1 VDLPPG
7 CRSYGTPRDKP
18 MTTTL
23 QKKTASDAANGWV
36 NRDVRFILA
45 TQLLFGFAWSLYLL
59 TPKFIATEL
68 HAGPDV
74 IGRIAS
80 MGGLAGL
87 LTVPFAAY
95 GIDHVSRRLF
105 FRLGTGLIV
114 LLSIGFTRVHA
125 VGPLV
130 FVLQGCVSASFV
142 LSFNSAAALLMDHA
156 PPERIGQA
164 IGWLGGANVLMNA
177 VATMIAEPLAASY
190 GWNVVFELGV
200 VAGCAA
206 FALSFAARDAPQ
218 RPRLAATPNA
228 PFSQPSKAGQ
238 WSILFAAFMVGGV
251 FIAMFGF
258 VQPYALSAGAHQ
270 VRGFF
275 LGFTTSAVV
284 GRVFFGG
291 LGDRVG
297 RRVVSLWMM
306 LGYALAALLMR
317 EFHPDLLIVYGL
329 AFGAAHGILYPTL
342 NALLL
347 ETLPSARRGLGMALY
362 NGAFNLGS
370 SVGSLAWGLIA
381 KQQGYPLVYALAAG
395 ASLLAAAV
403 LRFSRTSA
411 A

>member
-1 VDLPPG
+1 MPPG
-7 CRSYGTPRDKP
+7 CRSYGTPRDTP

-23 QKKTASDAANGWV
+23 QKKTASGAAEGWV
-36 NRDVRFILA
+36 NRDVRWILG
-45 TQLLFGFAWSLYLL
+45 TQLMFGFAWSLYLL
-59 TPKFIATEL
+59 TPKFVATEL

-105 FRLGTGLIV
+105 FRLGTALIV
-114 LLSIGFTRVHA
+114 LLSLGFMHVHA

-130 FVLQGCVSASFV
+130 FVLQGCVSAAFV
-142 LSFNSAAALLMDHA
+142 LSFNSAAAMLMDHA

-206 FALSFAARDAPQ
+206 FALSFAARDAPH
-218 RPRLAATPNA
+218 RPLLAAASSA
-228 PFSQPSKAGQ
+228 PVREPSKVGQ

-270 VRGFF
+270 VRGYF
-275 LGFTTSAVV
+275 LGFTISAVL

-306 LGYALAALLMR
+306 VGYALAALLMR
-317 EFHPDLLIVYGL
+317 KFHADLLILYGL

-342 NALLL
+342 NALML

-370 SVGSLAWGLIA
+370 SVGSLAWGQVA
-381 KQQGYPLVYALAAG
+381 KQHGYPQMYTLAAC